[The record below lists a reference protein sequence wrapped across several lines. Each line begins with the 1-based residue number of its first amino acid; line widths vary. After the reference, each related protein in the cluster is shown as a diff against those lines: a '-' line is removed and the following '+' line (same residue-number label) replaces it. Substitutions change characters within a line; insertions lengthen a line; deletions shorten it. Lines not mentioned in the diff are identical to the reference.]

1 MTAAKMTESLIP
13 LVDLRAQYLAH
24 REELDAALA
33 GCVENSW
40 FIGGP
45 DHEAFAGEF
54 ADWCGGGHVAL
65 VGNGTHALEFALREL
80 LGPGDGLGE
89 VITVSHSFIATGEA
103 IVNAGYRPVFVDV
116 DPRTCLMDVAALEAA
131 IRPDTR
137 AIVPVHLYGQ
147 MVEMD
152 KVMSVARHH
161 GLKVI
166 EDAAQAH
173 GAGWQGKGPGQWGDA
188 ACFSFYP
195 GKNLGAWGDGGAV
208 FTRDADLAGRIARY
222 ADHGREDK
230 YRHDIAGTN
239 SRLDGLQAAVLR
251 VKLRHLGQ
259 WNDARRNAAAWY
271 DELLEGEDAV
281 ERIEI
286 REDAVHVRHLYVVQI
301 DDRDRVLAA
310 LKEKGVHAG
319 VHYPVPLHEQP
330 VFSELG
336 HASEDFPVTSRAA
349 RRVLS
354 LPLYPELERSDAERV
369 VSTLKEALSL

>member
-1 MTAAKMTESLIP
+1 MTAAKTSGGAIP

-24 REELDAALA
+24 GEELDAAVA
-33 GCVENSW
+33 ECVENAR

-65 VGNGTHALEFALREL
+65 VGNGTQALEFALREL

-89 VITVSHSFIATGEA
+89 VITVSHTFIATGEA

-116 DPRTCLMDVAALEAA
+116 DSRTGLMDVATLEAA
-131 IRPDTR
+131 IRPDAR

-173 GAGWQGKGPGQWGDA
+173 GAGWQGKRPGEWGDA

-208 FTRDADLAGRIARY
+208 FTRDADLARHITRY

-230 YRHDIAGTN
+230 YLHDTGGTN
-239 SRLDGLQAAVLR
+239 SRLDGIQAAVLR
-251 VKLRHLGQ
+251 VKLRHLED
-259 WNDARRNAAAWY
+259 WNQARRNAASWY
-271 DELLEGEDAV
+271 DDLLDGDEAV
-281 ERIEI
+281 ERVET
-286 REDAVHVRHLYVVQI
+286 REGAVHARHLYVVQI

-310 LKEKGVHAG
+310 LKENGIHAG

-330 VFSELG
+330 AFSRLG
-336 HASEDFPVTSRAA
+336 YAPEDLPMTSQAV

-354 LPLYPELERSDAERV
+354 LPLYPELTRADAERV
-369 VSTLKEALSL
+369 VATLKEALSS

>member
-1 MTAAKMTESLIP
+1 MTAKMIQ
-13 LVDLRAQYLAH
+13 LVDLCAQYLAH
-24 REELDAALA
+24 KQELDAALA
-33 GCVENSW
+33 GCVENAR

-65 VGNGTHALEFALREL
+65 VGNGTHALEFALRKL
-80 LGPGDGLGE
+80 LGPGDGVGE
-89 VITVSHSFIATGEA
+89 VITVSHTFIATGEA

-116 DPRTCLMDVAALEAA
+116 EARTGLMDAGALEAA

-147 MVEMD
+147 MTEMD

-173 GAGWQGKGPGQWGDA
+173 GAEWQGKRPGEWGDA

-208 FTRDADLAGRIARY
+208 FTRNADLAMRIARH

-230 YRHDIAGTN
+230 YLHDTVGTN
-239 SRLDGLQAAVLR
+239 SRFDGLQAAVLR

-259 WNDARRNAAAWY
+259 WNEARRKAAAWY
-271 DELLEGEDAV
+271 DQLLDGEEAV
-281 ERIEI
+281 ERIETSKG
-286 REDAVHVRHLYVVQI
+286 AVHARHLYVVQL

-310 LKEKGVHAG
+310 LKEKGIHAG

-336 HASEDFPVTSRAA
+336 YAPEDLPVTSRAA

-354 LPLYPELERSDAERV
+354 LPLYPELTQADAERV
-369 VSTLKEALSL
+369 AVALKEVLSP

>member
-1 MTAAKMTESLIP
+1 MTAKMIP

-24 REELDAALA
+24 KQELDAALA
-33 GCVENSW
+33 ECVENAR

-65 VGNGTHALEFALREL
+65 VGNGTQALEFALREL

-89 VITVSHSFIATGEA
+89 VITVSHTFIATGGA

-116 DPRTCLMDVAALEAA
+116 DPRTGLMDVAALEAA

-161 GLKVI
+161 GLKVV

-173 GAGWQGKGPGQWGDA
+173 GAGWQGKRPGEWGDA

-208 FTRDADLAGRIARY
+208 FTRDADLAGRIIRY

-230 YRHDIAGTN
+230 YRHDVAGTN
-239 SRLDGLQAAVLR
+239 SRLDGIQAAVLR
-251 VKLRHLGQ
+251 VKLCHLEQ
-259 WNDARRNAAAWY
+259 WNEARRNVAAWY
-271 DELLEGEDAV
+271 DELLNGEDAIAPV
-281 ERIEI
+281 ETSEG
-286 REDAVHVRHLYVVQI
+286 AVHVRHLYVVQI
-301 DDRDRVLAA
+301 DDRDRVLVA
-310 LKEKGVHAG
+310 LKEKGIHAG
-319 VHYPVPLHEQP
+319 VHYPTPLHEQP
-330 VFSELG
+330 VFAGLG
-336 HASEDFPVTSRAA
+336 YAPEDLPVTSQAA

-354 LPLYPELERSDAERV
+354 LPLYPELERVDAERV
-369 VSTLKEALSL
+369 VSTLKEVLSL

>member
-1 MTAAKMTESLIP
+1 MTTKMIP
-13 LVDLRAQYLAH
+13 LVDLRAQYFAH
-24 REELDAALA
+24 REELDAAVA
-33 GCVENSW
+33 ECVENAR
-40 FIGGP
+40 FVGGP

-103 IVNAGYRPVFVDV
+103 IAAAGYKPVFVDV
-116 DPRTCLMDVAALEAA
+116 DPRTCLMDSAALEAA

-152 KVMSVARHH
+152 KIMSVARHH

-173 GAGWQGKGPGQWGDA
+173 GARWKGKGPGQWGDA

-208 FTRDADLAGRIARY
+208 FTHDANLAGRIARH

-230 YRHDIAGTN
+230 YRHDMAGTN

-251 VKLRHLGQ
+251 VKLRHLEA
-259 WNDARRNAAAWY
+259 WNEARHQVAAWY
-271 DELLEGEDAV
+271 DELLNGDETMA
-281 ERIEI
+281 RIET
-286 REDAVHVRHLYVVQI
+286 REDAVHAHHLYVVQI
-301 DDRDRVLAA
+301 NDRDRVLAA
-310 LKEKGVHAG
+310 LKENGIHAG
-319 VHYPVPLHEQP
+319 VHYPLPLHEQP
-330 VFSELG
+330 VFSGLG
-336 HASEDFPVTSRAA
+336 CGPEDLPVTSHAA

-354 LPLYPELERSDAERV
+354 LPLYPELERTDAERV
-369 VSTLKEALSL
+369 VSTLKEVLSP

>member
-1 MTAAKMTESLIP
+1 MTTKMIP
-13 LVDLRAQYLAH
+13 LVDLRAQYFAH
-24 REELDAALA
+24 REELDAAVA
-33 GCVENSW
+33 ECVENAR
-40 FIGGP
+40 FVGGP

-103 IVNAGYRPVFVDV
+103 IAAAGYKPVFVDV
-116 DPRTCLMDVAALEAA
+116 DPRTCLMDSAALEAA

-152 KVMSVARHH
+152 KIMSVARHH

-173 GAGWQGKGPGQWGDA
+173 GARWKGKGPGQWGDA

-208 FTRDADLAGRIARY
+208 FTHDANLAGRIARH

-230 YRHDIAGTN
+230 YRHDMAGTN

-251 VKLRHLGQ
+251 VKLRHLEV
-259 WNDARRNAAAWY
+259 WNEARRNVAAWY
-271 DELLEGEDAV
+271 DELLDGDETIT
-281 ERIEI
+281 RIET
-286 REDAVHVRHLYVVQI
+286 RDDAVHARHLYVVQI

-310 LKEKGVHAG
+310 LKEKGIHAG
-319 VHYPVPLHEQP
+319 MHYPVPLHEQP

-336 HASEDFPVTSRAA
+336 YAPEDIPVTSHAA

-369 VSTLKEALSL
+369 VSTLKKAVSP

>member
-1 MTAAKMTESLIP
+1 MTTKMIP
-13 LVDLRAQYLAH
+13 LVDLRAQYFAH
-24 REELDAALA
+24 REELDAAVA
-33 GCVENSW
+33 ECVENAR
-40 FIGGP
+40 FVGGP

-103 IVNAGYRPVFVDV
+103 IAAAGYKPVFVDV
-116 DPRTCLMDVAALEAA
+116 DPRTCLMDSAALEAA

-152 KVMSVARHH
+152 KIMSVARHH

-173 GAGWQGKGPGQWGDA
+173 GARWKGKGPGQWGDA

-208 FTRDADLAGRIARY
+208 FTHDANLAGRIARH

-230 YRHDIAGTN
+230 YRHDMAGTN

-251 VKLRHLGQ
+251 VKLRHLEV
-259 WNDARRNAAAWY
+259 WNEARRNVAAWY
-271 DELLEGEDAV
+271 DELLDGDETIT
-281 ERIEI
+281 RIET
-286 REDAVHVRHLYVVQI
+286 RDDAVHARHLYVVQI
-301 DDRDRVLAA
+301 DDRDRVLAV
-310 LKEKGVHAG
+310 LKEKGIHAG
-319 VHYPVPLHEQP
+319 AHYPVPLHEQP
-330 VFSELG
+330 VFSGLG
-336 HASEDFPVTSRAA
+336 YAPEDFPVTSHAA

-354 LPLYPELERSDAERV
+354 LPLYPELERVDAECV
-369 VSTLKEALSL
+369 ISALKEALFS

>member
-1 MTAAKMTESLIP
+1 MTETMIP

-24 REELDAALA
+24 REELDAAVA
-33 GCVENSW
+33 ECVENAR

-65 VGNGTHALEFALREL
+65 VGNGTHALEFTLREL

-89 VITVSHSFIATGEA
+89 VITVSHTFIATGGA
-103 IVNAGYRPVFVDV
+103 IAAAGYKPVFVDV
-116 DPRTCLMDVAALEAA
+116 DPRTCLMDTAALEAA

-173 GAGWQGKGPGQWGDA
+173 GAGWQGKRPGEWGDA

-208 FTRDADLAGRIARY
+208 FTRDADLASRIARH

-230 YRHDIAGTN
+230 YRHDMAATN
-239 SRLDGLQAAVLR
+239 SRLGGIQAAVLR
-251 VKLRHLGQ
+251 VKLRHLDE
-259 WNDARRNAAAWY
+259 WNEARRQVSAWY
-271 DELLEGEDAV
+271 DELLNGEDTV
-281 ERIEI
+281 ERNATH
-286 REDAVHVRHLYVVQI
+286 EDAVHVRHLYVVQV
-301 DDRDRVLAA
+301 DDRDRVLAG
-310 LKEKGVHAG
+310 LKEKGIHAG
-319 VHYPVPLHEQP
+319 VHYPIPLHEQP

-336 HASEDFPVTSRAA
+336 YAPEDLPVTSHAA
-349 RRVLS
+349 HRVLS
-354 LPLYPELERSDAERV
+354 LPLYPELESSDAERV
-369 VSTLKEALSL
+369 VLTLKGVLSS